1 MNCRGVPI
9 GADRDPT
16 ANEIQCEISEPYT
29 ASEWGLDCA
38 LIHTRRSHDLREGEK
53 GRMGGSVAET
63 ILQPR

>member
-38 LIHTRRSHDLREGEK
+38 LIHICAT
-53 GRMGGSVAET
+53 
-63 ILQPR
+63 